1 MNQYSKIAKIFNI
14 ATISIHFKAWNN
26 IMTWL
31 DFQNRFQNIRDNKAF
46 DELFVIAVIIFSS
59 LMIGIRTYDLHPTF
73 EVVLVALDY
82 AVTLFFVLEISIRMA
97 AEDRF
102 RDFFKKGW
110 NIFDFVI
117 VVVSLIPLDD
127 SQYALIARMLRLFR
141 VMRLISFIPELRV
154 LVSALITALPRM
166 GYVALLM
173 FIIFY
178 IYAVIG
184 NLLFSNINPQLWGDL
199 GISLLTLFRVA
210 TFEDWTDVMYEAM
223 TVYGL
228 SWIYF
233 ISFIFFSAF
242 VFLNMMIGIVV
253 DVLDEEHKKME
264 AEKLGEEVEEQ
275 HQFETRVETEISE
288 LHKKLDLLIAQKE
301 SAKT

>member
-1 MNQYSKIAKIFNI
+1 
-14 ATISIHFKAWNN
+14 
-26 IMTWL
+26 MTW
-31 DFQNRFQNIRDNKAF
+31 DHFQLKFQEIRDNKAF
-46 DELFVIAVIIFSS
+46 EMFVIAIIIFSS
-59 LMIGIRTYDLHPTF
+59 LMIGVRTYNLHPIAENTLIF
-73 EVVLVALDY
+73 LDY
-82 AVTLFFVLEISIRMA
+82 AVTLFFLIEILIRMA
-97 AEDRF
+97 AER
-102 RDFFKKGW
+102 RLLDFFKKGW
-110 NIFDFVI
+110 NVFDFII

-154 LVSALITALPRM
+154 LVSALISALPRM

-178 IYAVIG
+178 LYAVIG
-184 NLLFSNINPQLWGDL
+184 NLLFGALNPVLWGDL

-223 TVYGL
+223 TLYSL

-233 ISFIFFSAF
+233 ITFIFFSAF

-253 DVLDEEHKKME
+253 EVLDEEHKKME
-264 AEKLGEEVEEQ
+264 AEGRAEAIAEEKEAQISYEQ
-275 HQFETRVETEISE
+275 RMETEIAD
-288 LHKKLDLLIAQKE
+288 LHAKLDLLLKQQQKQQ
-301 SAKT
+301 

>member
-1 MNQYSKIAKIFNI
+1 
-14 ATISIHFKAWNN
+14 
-26 IMTWL
+26 MTWNQ
-31 DFQNRFQNIRDNKAF
+31 FQQGFQSIRDNKAF
-46 DELFVIAVIIFSS
+46 ELFVITVIIFSS
-59 LMIGIRTYDLHPTF
+59 LMIGIRTYELNPTF
-73 EVVLVALDY
+73 ETILYALDY
-82 AVTLFFVLEISIRMA
+82 AVTIFFVIEIAIRMA
-97 AEDRF
+97 AEDRL
-102 RDFFKKGW
+102 RDFFKQGW
-110 NIFDFVI
+110 NVFDFVI

-127 SQYALIARMLRLFR
+127 SEYALIARMLRLFR

-154 LVSALITALPRM
+154 LVSALISALPRM

-178 IYAVIG
+178 LYAVIG
-184 NLLFSNINPQLWGDL
+184 NMMFAHINPVLWGDL
-199 GISLLTLFRVA
+199 GVSLLTLFRVA

-253 DVLDEEHKKME
+253 EVLDEEHKKME
-264 AEKLGEEVEEQ
+264 AENDDKADVLEQ
-275 HQFETRVETEISE
+275 MHNEQLTHEQKMQAEIAS
-288 LHKKLDLLIAQKE
+288 LHAKLDALLAQQ
-301 SAKT
+301 AKS

>member
-1 MNQYSKIAKIFNI
+1 
-14 ATISIHFKAWNN
+14 
-26 IMTWL
+26 MTW
-31 DFQNRFQNIRDNKAF
+31 DHFQLKFQEIRDNKAF
-46 DELFVIAVIIFSS
+46 EMFVIAIIIFSS
-59 LMIGIRTYDLHPTF
+59 LMIGVRTYNLHPIAENTLIF
-73 EVVLVALDY
+73 LDY
-82 AVTLFFVLEISIRMA
+82 AVTLFFLIEILIRMA
-97 AEDRF
+97 AER
-102 RDFFKKGW
+102 RLLDFFKKGW
-110 NIFDFVI
+110 NVFDFII

-154 LVSALITALPRM
+154 LVSALISALPRM

-178 IYAVIG
+178 LYAVIG
-184 NLLFSNINPQLWGDL
+184 NLLFGALNPVLWGDL

-223 TVYGL
+223 TLYSL

-233 ISFIFFSAF
+233 ITFIFFSAF

-253 DVLDEEHKKME
+253 EVLDEEHKKME
-264 AEKLGEEVEEQ
+264 AEKLGESEEE
-275 HQFETRVETEISE
+275 HENFEKRVEQEISA
-288 LHKKLDLLIAQKE
+288 LHAKLDKLIEQKQ
-301 SAKT
+301 T

>member
-1 MNQYSKIAKIFNI
+1 MAYMTKGFVK
-14 ATISIHFKAWNN
+14 
-26 IMTWL
+26 MTWN
-31 DFQNRFQNIRDNKAF
+31 DFQTKFQLIRDNKAF
-46 DELFVIAVIIFSS
+46 EMFVITIIIFSS
-59 LMIGIRTYDLHPTF
+59 LMIGIRTYNLHPMAENTLLF
-73 EVVLVALDY
+73 LDY
-82 AVTLFFVLEISIRMA
+82 AVTLFFLIEIIIRMA
-97 AEDRF
+97 AER
-102 RDFFKKGW
+102 RLIDFFKKGW

-127 SQYALIARMLRLFR
+127 SEYALIARMLRLFR

-154 LVSALITALPRM
+154 LVSALISALPRM

-178 IYAVIG
+178 LYAVIG
-184 NLLFSNINPQLWGDL
+184 NLLFGALNPVLWGDL

-223 TVYGL
+223 TLYSM

-233 ISFIFFSAF
+233 VTFIFFSAF

-253 DVLDEEHKKME
+253 EVLDEEHKKME
-264 AEKLGEEVEEQ
+264 AESNAGTLAEEKGAQASYEQ
-275 HQFETRVETEISE
+275 RMEAEIAD
-288 LHKKLDLLIAQKE
+288 LHAKLDLLLKQQQQMKGD
-301 SAKT
+301 

>member
-1 MNQYSKIAKIFNI
+1 
-14 ATISIHFKAWNN
+14 
-26 IMTWL
+26 MTWL
-31 DFQNRFQNIRDNKAF
+31 DFQNRFQQIRDNKAF
-46 DELFVIAVIIFSS
+46 ELFVITVIIFSS
-59 LMIGIRTYDLHPTF
+59 LMIGIRTYSLSPIT
-73 EVVLVALDY
+73 ETILLGLDY
-82 AVTLFFVLEISIRMA
+82 AVTLFFVIEITIRMA

-110 NIFDFVI
+110 NIFDFII

-127 SQYALIARMLRLFR
+127 SEYALIARMLRLFR

-154 LVSALITALPRM
+154 LVSALISALPRM

-178 IYAVIG
+178 LYAVIG
-184 NLLFSNINPQLWGDL
+184 NMLYAQLNPVLWGDL

-223 TVYGL
+223 TLYSL

-253 DVLDEEHKKME
+253 EVLDEEHKKME
-264 AEKLGEEVEEQ
+264 AEGAEQDVAEELSAIQNHEQ
-275 HQFETRVETEISE
+275 RMEAEIQALHQ
-288 LHKKLDLLIAQKE
+288 KLDVLLAQK
-301 SAKT
+301 SPTK

>member
-1 MNQYSKIAKIFNI
+1 
-14 ATISIHFKAWNN
+14 
-26 IMTWL
+26 MTWL
-31 DFQNRFQNIRDNKAF
+31 QFQHRFQTIRDNKF
-46 DELFVIAVIIFSS
+46 FELFVITVIIFSS
-59 LMIGIRTYDLHPTF
+59 LMIGIRTYELNPTF
-73 EVVLVALDY
+73 ETVLIALDY
-82 AVTLFFVLEISIRMA
+82 GVTLFFVIEISIRMA
-97 AEDRF
+97 AEERF

-110 NIFDFVI
+110 NIFDFII
-117 VVVSLIPLDD
+117 VVVSLIPMDD
-127 SQYALIARMLRLFR
+127 SEYALIARMLRLFR

-184 NLLFSNINPQLWGDL
+184 NLMFSHINPTLWGDL

-210 TFEDWTDVMYEAM
+210 TFEDWTDVMYETMA
-223 TVYGL
+223 VYSL
-228 SWIYF
+228 SWMYYIT
-233 ISFIFFSAF
+233 FIFFSAF

-264 AEKLGEEVEEQ
+264 AEKQGETPEENEKFELRIENEVA
-275 HQFETRVETEISE
+275 E
-288 LHKKLDLLIAQKE
+288 LHKKIDLLLEQK
-301 SAKT
+301 KTSS